1 MTQSILALDY
11 GMKRIGAAATDALGY
26 SVQPLPVID
35 NTGPEPVLVR
45 IVELVESQRIELV
58 IVGLPLNMNDSEG
71 PMALKVRAFSETLQA
86 RLPESVE
93 VILRD
98 ERLTSWTAEK
108 EEFAK
113 GRLPW
118 KDKGKIDTRAAM
130 ILLEDYLNESD
141 PQRHIM
147 TEEAPVSLPVEK
159 SRRRDKFERGKGR
172 RRRR

>member
-1 MTQSILALDY
+1 MTRSILALDY
-11 GMKRIGAAATDALGY
+11 GMKRIGAAATDPLGY

-35 NTGPEPVLVR
+35 NDGPEPVLTR
-45 IVELVESQRIELV
+45 IVEIVDSQRIDLV
-58 IVGLPLNMNDSEG
+58 ILGLPLNMDGSEG
-71 PMALKVRAFSETLQA
+71 PMALKVRAFSETLIA
-86 RLPESVE
+86 RLPDSVE

-98 ERLTSWTAEK
+98 ERLTSWSAEK

-141 PQRHIM
+141 PRRHIM
-147 TEEAPVSLPVEK
+147 TEESPVSLPVEK
-159 SRRRDKFERGKGR
+159 SRRRDKFERGRGKR
-172 RRRR
+172 RRR